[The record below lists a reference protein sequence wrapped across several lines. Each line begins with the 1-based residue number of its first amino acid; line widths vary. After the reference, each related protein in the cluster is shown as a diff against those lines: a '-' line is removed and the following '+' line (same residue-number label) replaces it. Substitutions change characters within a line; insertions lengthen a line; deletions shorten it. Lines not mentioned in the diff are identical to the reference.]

1 MLCWWSR
8 DILQYGPLRGLPD
21 HLLSQGRPVAPLPR
35 EACAGG
41 HHWCREIRKLGQD
54 VRLKAP
60 EHIKPVV
67 NRQKNDA
74 IDAEAI
80 AKAASLPT
88 MEVFTVPLHLPCG

>member
-1 MLCWWSR
+1 M
-8 DILQYGPLRGLPD
+8 
-21 HLLSQGRPVAPLPR
+21 APLPR

-67 NRQKNDA
+67 KRQKNDA
-74 IDAEAI
+74 VDAEVI
-80 AKAASLPT
+80 AKAASRPT
-88 MEVFTVPLHLPCG
+88 MEFFAVPLHLPCG

>member
-1 MLCWWSR
+1 M
-8 DILQYGPLRGLPD
+8 
-21 HLLSQGRPVAPLPR
+21 APLPR
-35 EACAGG
+35 EACAGA

-67 NRQKNDA
+67 KRQNNDA
-74 IDAEAI
+74 VDAEAI
-80 AKAASLPT
+80 SKAASRPT